1 MCATESVKENVVRIE
16 YDVLDNVVRSMK
28 AAPYDAYWA
37 RRLLDLIRDP
47 VAASRYKHEIA
58 RAVSCWAMK
67 DPSFFIHEQYL
78 SEQLAVWAW
87 PKSVLEE
94 IDANLRVGRL
104 GAGPQEREDDSL
116 RHFIMGRL
124 WLEARRPPEDMPD
137 FYARAARHLR
147 EVEPRLQVGA
157 WHEAFCESLGVADPD
172 ELARRAGD
180 ILVSAA
186 PAARDR
192 AVVAI
197 LRGAARTANWEL
209 YDEHRRNYG
218 IFDPESSRMNSEII
232 RYDGLRAEHA
242 VTEEETAK
250 GSLTPPKVPTFKSAP
265 MRPRISRGV
274 FEAITVRPKSNS
286 EGRG

>member
-1 MCATESVKENVVRIE
+1 MNATQSVNENENVIRIE
-16 YDVLDNVVRSMK
+16 YDVLDDVVRSMN
-28 AAPYDAYWA
+28 AAPHDAYWA

-47 VAASRYKHEIA
+47 VAASRYTHEIV

-67 DPSFFIHEQYL
+67 DPSFFLHERYL

-94 IDANLRVGRL
+94 LESSLCLSSGEPDSAK
-104 GAGPQEREDDSL
+104 SL

-147 EVEPRLQVGA
+147 EVGSDLQVGA
-157 WHEAFCESLGVADPD
+157 WHESLCEALGVADPA

-192 AVVAI
+192 AVLAI
-197 LRGAARTANWEL
+197 LRGAARTANWAL

-218 IFDPESSRMNSEII
+218 IFDPEASRMNSEIV
-232 RYDGLRAEHA
+232 RYDGLRAEHT
-242 VTEEETAK
+242 VTEADATSRA
-250 GSLTPPKVPTFKSAP
+250 LHPPRVPTFPRSS
-265 MRPRISRGV
+265 MRPRISRV
-274 FEAITVRPKSNS
+274 VIEAITVRPKSS
-286 EGRG
+286 SQGRG

>member
-1 MCATESVKENVVRIE
+1 MCATESLSENVVRIE

-47 VAASRYKHEIA
+47 VAASRYKHDIVK
-58 RAVSCWAMK
+58 AVSTWAMK
-67 DPSFFIHEQYL
+67 DPSFFVHEQYL
-78 SEQLAVWAW
+78 SEQLAVWTW

-94 IDANLRVGRL
+94 LEASLRI
-104 GAGPQEREDDSL
+104 EDDSL

-147 EVEPRLQVGA
+147 EVDPRLQVGA
-157 WHEAFCESLGVADPD
+157 WHEAFCEALGVADPD
-172 ELARRAGD
+172 DLARRAGD

-192 AVVAI
+192 AVLAI

-218 IFDPESSRMNSEII
+218 IFDPESSRMNSEIV

-242 VTEEETAK
+242 VTAEDTVS
-250 GSLTPPKVPTFKSAP
+250 GTTPTSLAPPKVPTFPRAP

-274 FEAITVRPKSNS
+274 FEAITIRPKSG
-286 EGRG
+286 EGRR